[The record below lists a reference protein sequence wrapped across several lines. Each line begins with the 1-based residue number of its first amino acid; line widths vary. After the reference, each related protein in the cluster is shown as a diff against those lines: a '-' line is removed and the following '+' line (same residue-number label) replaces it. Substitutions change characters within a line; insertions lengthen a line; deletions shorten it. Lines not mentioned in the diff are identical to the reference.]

1 MSTIVLTDA
10 SVTVNAVDLSD
21 RVQSVTVDL
30 GRETQDDTAMG
41 HSARSNSAGLKTPSI
56 TVTFLQDFAASEV
69 DATLEGLYDDG
80 TEHDV
85 VVKATSS
92 AVSATN
98 PSYTLTGIITD
109 YNPIN
114 GSVGDQHT
122 ADVTWANRGSTG
134 IVRAEA

>member
-1 MSTIVLTDA
+1 MATFVLTDA
-10 SVTVNAVDLSD
+10 DVVVNAVNLSD
-21 RVQSVTVDL
+21 HVQSVTVDL

-41 HSARSNSAGLKTPSI
+41 HTARSNSAGLKTPSI

-69 DATLEGLYDDG
+69 DATLFDLYDNG

-85 VVKATSS
+85 VVKATSD

-98 PSYTLTGIITD
+98 PSYTLTGVID
-109 YNPIN
+109 SYPPIG

-122 ADVTWANRGSTG
+122 TDVTWANRGSAG
-134 IVRAEA
+134 IVRATA